1 MKFLGQV
8 QGSGREQA
16 DFFILL
22 RSLREYRY
30 PRWRSKLL
38 LQAHFCD
45 INVLESLLLS
55 KWRARKHWP
64 LKGQRVAWNQKEVE
78 ASRCAHSQMATRAT
92 CSHILAI
99 HIWVATAGI
108 AILRI
113 RKGKKSNVVENVRL
127 FCYPEGARLKTFL
140 LTLNLCPL
148 KLAPISKG
156 RCQKLPRGFC

>member
-1 MKFLGQV
+1 M
-8 QGSGREQA
+8 
-16 DFFILL
+16 
-22 RSLREYRY
+22 Y
-30 PRWRSKLL
+30 
-38 LQAHFCD
+38 
-45 INVLESLLLS
+45 VLESLLLP

>member
-1 MKFLGQV
+1 M

-45 INVLESLLLS
+45 INVLESLRSGGQGSTGLS
-55 KWRARKHWP
+55 RDKGWLGTRKKLRRA
-64 LKGQRVAWNQKEVE
+64 VA
-78 ASRCAHSQMATRAT
+78 
-92 CSHILAI
+92 HILRWQQEPHA
-99 HIWVATAGI
+99 
-108 AILRI
+108 RI
-113 RKGKKSNVVENVRL
+113 FSQSTFGSTLLGSLSLELQKGKKSTVVENVRL

-140 LTLNLCPL
+140 LTFNLCPL
-148 KLAPISKG
+148 QLAPISKG